1 MRAVALTLALFA
13 GVSAMAQNDFV
24 NHGIAASVAELR
36 GAAALQDAN
45 GHNIIILVPLDQSAR
60 GFLLVV
66 DVDSGETQQ
75 CLYPEGVPL
84 AGAFASLL
92 STNGKFYTGEAGYLL
107 EFDPATRE
115 FTFSGKPHA
124 ESGHFVGKSII
135 DGPDG
140 LIWIGTHPRSH
151 LVSYDPASHEFHDY
165 GQLDPAEQYF
175 NYLAYDDTGWF
186 YAGIGTAR
194 MSLVACNP
202 ATGEKRQLLPDDQ
215 RVVGSASV
223 YRGTDGKAYGSAGS
237 NWYRLSAGE
246 ATPIDRSEAA
256 PVEPNGQTGYGGRTG
271 GFPDGRTWRVS
282 LEDGW
287 VEVTDPATNT
297 PRRIVLEYESGGAL
311 LTSMVAGPDGK
322 VYVSSCHPMHFVSYD
337 PAADRLTDL
346 GAVANVGGGN
356 FCDMATQ
363 GHYICAPSYSS
374 GIFHL
379 FDTTRPFNGGFG
391 EDPNPREL
399 ARWPQDISRPR
410 ATIGH
415 PDGRHIFMA
424 GFAGYGRVG
433 GGLGIYDLQTEQA
446 TLVTHENLIPNQS
459 TIALR
464 VLPDDNL
471 VGGTSIEA
479 PGGGHPLADEA
490 VIYVYDWQAGR
501 VLCQIAPVPGARAIV
516 NLEVDA
522 DGKVYGVASGGQFFV
537 FDPATREIIHRAD
550 LSDLGGAL
558 RSGLSRRPDGRVYAI
573 FSRAVARIEPGSFA
587 VTALANPPVPITAGL
602 GIVGERLYF
611 CSGASIWSYRLPG
624 D

>member
-1 MRAVALTLALFA
+1 MRIVITLLALLA
-13 GVSAMAQNDFV
+13 GVAAMAQDVFT
-24 NHGIAASVAELR
+24 NHGIAAPVAELR
-36 GAAALQDAN
+36 GAAALQDAA
-45 GHNIIILVPLDQSAR
+45 GRNIIILVPLDQSAR

-75 CLYPEGVPL
+75 CFYPEGVPL

-107 EFDPATRE
+107 EFDPTTRE
-115 FTFSGKPHA
+115 FTFSGKPHE
-124 ESGHFVGKSII
+124 ESGHFVGRSII

-151 LVSYDPASHEFHDY
+151 LVSYNPTTHEFHDY
-165 GQLDPAEQYF
+165 GQLDPTEQYF

-194 MSLVACNP
+194 MSLVAFNP

-215 RVVGSASV
+215 RVVGSATV
-223 YRGTDGKAYGSAGS
+223 YRGTDGNAYGSAGS
-237 NWYRLSAGE
+237 NWYRLAGGQ

-256 PVEPNGQTGYGGRTG
+256 PVAPHGQTGYGGRTG
-271 GFPDGRTWRVS
+271 GFPDGRTWNVN
-282 LEDGW
+282 LEEGW
-287 VEVTDPATNT
+287 VEVSVPATNT
-297 PRRIVLEYESGGAL
+297 TRRIGLEYQSGGAL

-322 VYVSSCHPMHFVSYD
+322 VYASSCHPMHFVVYD
-337 PAADRLTDL
+337 PAKDRLTDL
-346 GAVANVGGGN
+346 GPVANVGGGN

-363 GHYICAPSYSS
+363 GPFICAPSYSL

-399 ARWPQDISRPR
+399 ARWPEDICRPR

-446 TLVTHENLIPNQS
+446 TLVTHEKLIPNHS

-464 VLPDDNL
+464 VLPDGNL
-471 VGGTSIEA
+471 IGGTSTEA
-479 PGGGHPLADEA
+479 PGGGHPLANEA
-490 VIYVYDWQAGR
+490 VIYGYDWQAAK
-501 VLCQIAPVPGARAIV
+501 VLFQVAPVPGAGAIV
-516 NLEVDA
+516 TLEVDA
-522 DGKVYGVASGGQFFV
+522 EGKVYGLASGGQFFV
-537 FDPATREIIHRAD
+537 FDPVTQQVIHRAD
-550 LSDLGGAL
+550 LSELGGPL
-558 RSGLSRRPDGRVYAI
+558 RSGLSRQPDGRIYAV
-573 FSRAVARIEPGSFA
+573 FSRAIARIEPGSFA
-587 VTALANPPVPITAGL
+587 VTVLANPPVPVTAGMA
-602 GIVGERLYF
+602 IVGGRLYF
-611 CSGASIWSYRLPG
+611 CSGASIWSYRLPAE
-624 D
+624 

>member
-1 MRAVALTLALFA
+1 MRIVITLLALLA
-13 GVSAMAQNDFV
+13 GVAAMAQDAFT
-24 NHGIAASVAELR
+24 NHGIAAPVAELR
-36 GAAALQDAN
+36 GAAALQDAA
-45 GHNIIILVPLDQSAR
+45 GRNIIILVPLDQSAR

-75 CLYPEGVPL
+75 CFYPEGVPL

-107 EFDPATRE
+107 EFDPTTRQ
-115 FTFSGKPHA
+115 FTFSGKPHE

-151 LVSYDPASHEFHDY
+151 LVSYNPTTHEFHDY
-165 GQLDPAEQYF
+165 GQLDPTEQYF
-175 NYLAYDDTGWF
+175 NYLAYDDAGWF

-194 MSLVACNP
+194 MSLVAFNP

-215 RVVGSASV
+215 RVVGSATV
-223 YRGTDGKAYGSAGS
+223 YRGTDGNAYGSAGS
-237 NWYRLSAGE
+237 NWYRLAGGQ

-256 PVEPNGQTGYGGRTG
+256 PAAPNGQTGYGGRTG
-271 GFPDGRTWRVS
+271 GFPDGRTWNAN
-282 LEDGW
+282 LEEGW
-287 VEVTDPATNT
+287 VEVSVPATNT
-297 PRRIVLEYESGGAL
+297 TRRIALEYQSGGAL
-311 LTSMVAGPDGK
+311 LTSMVGGPDGK
-322 VYVSSCHPMHFVSYD
+322 VYASSCHPMHFVVYD
-337 PAADRLTDL
+337 PANDRLTDL
-346 GAVANVGGGN
+346 GPVANVGGGN

-363 GHYICAPSYSS
+363 GPFICAPSYSH

-399 ARWPQDISRPR
+399 ARWPEDICRPR

-446 TLVTHENLIPNQS
+446 TLVTHEKLIPNHS

-464 VLPDDNL
+464 VLPDGNL
-471 VGGTSIEA
+471 IGGTSTEA
-479 PGGGHPLADEA
+479 PGGGHPLAKEA
-490 VIYVYDWQAGR
+490 VIYGYDWQAAK
-501 VLCQIAPVPGARAIV
+501 VLFQVAPVPGAGAIV

-522 DGKVYGVASGGQFFV
+522 EGKVYGLASGGQFFV
-537 FDPATREIIHRAD
+537 FDPATRQIIHRAD
-550 LSDLGGAL
+550 LSELGGPL
-558 RSGLSRRPDGRVYAI
+558 RSGLSRQPDGRIYAV
-573 FSRAVARIEPGSFA
+573 FSRAIARIEPGSFA
-587 VTALANPPVPITAGL
+587 VTVLANPPVPVTAGMA
-602 GIVGERLYF
+602 IVGGRLYF
-611 CSGASIWSYRLPG
+611 CSGASIWSYRLPAE
-624 D
+624 